1 MTSEVLLEKQRQLKE
16 RLALAGQQ
24 VETLERLASSGHS
37 IDKNAFNSARADFIS
52 NIPSSRALSGCKE
65 SCSLF
70 CKCSPGLYANEK
82 QERHALYMRY
92 FDLRSAAQKLLN
104 DNEQLG
110 LMIANTKRQPFQPAK
125 KPKPQR
131 RKPLVAR
138 EEQLEMQL

>member
-1 MTSEVLLEKQRQLKE
+1 MTATNIKWRLDQAAKQLAILEQQVKRKNKASPCLIKK
-16 RLALAGQQ
+16 ALA
-24 VETLERLASSGHS
+24 E
-37 IDKNAFNSARADFIS
+37 FIS
-52 NIPSSRALSGCKE
+52 NIPSSNLLSGCKK
-65 SCSLF
+65 SCPLF
-70 CKCSPGLYANEK
+70 CRCSSQELYADEK
-82 QERHALYMRY
+82 QERHELYMRY

>member
-1 MTSEVLLEKQRQLKE
+1 MRTTNIKWRLGQAAKRLDDLEKEVRQQNKASHCLIKK
-16 RLALAGQQ
+16 ALA
-24 VETLERLASSGHS
+24 E
-37 IDKNAFNSARADFIS
+37 FITS
-52 NIPSSRALSGCKE
+52 IPSSHLLSGCKK
-65 SCSLF
+65 SCPLF
-70 CKCSPGLYANEK
+70 CRCSSQELYADEK
-82 QERHALYMRY
+82 QERHELYMRY

>member
-1 MTSEVLLEKQRQLKE
+1 MRTTNIKWRLGQAAKRLDDLEKEVRQQNKANHCLIKK
-16 RLALAGQQ
+16 ALA
-24 VETLERLASSGHS
+24 E
-37 IDKNAFNSARADFIS
+37 FILHV
-52 NIPSSRALSGCKE
+52 PSSHLLSGCKE

-92 FDLRSAAQKLLN
+92 FDLRSAAQKLLH

-110 LMIANTKRQPFQPAK
+110 LMIANTKRQPFQLAK

>member
-1 MTSEVLLEKQRQLKE
+1 MTTTNIKWRLDQAAKQLDDLEQEVRQQNKANHCLIKK
-16 RLALAGQQ
+16 ALA
-24 VETLERLASSGHS
+24 E
-37 IDKNAFNSARADFIS
+37 FNLH
-52 NIPSSRALSGCKE
+52 IPSSHALSGCKE

-70 CKCSPGLYANEK
+70 CKCSPELYANEK

-92 FDLRSAAQKLLN
+92 FDLRGAAQKLLH

-110 LMIANTKRQPFQPAK
+110 LMIANTKRQPFQLAK